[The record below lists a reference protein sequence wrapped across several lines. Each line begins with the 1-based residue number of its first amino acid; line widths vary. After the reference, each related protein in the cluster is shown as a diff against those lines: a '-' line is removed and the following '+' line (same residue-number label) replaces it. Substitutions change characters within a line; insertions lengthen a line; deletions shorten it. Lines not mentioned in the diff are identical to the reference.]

1 MNFFLFVLE
10 NTTTMFFFVSKLH
23 DKKKEENVLIN
34 QLIKYTHVQHLF
46 KMFPTSV
53 NDEKKTLKTYY

>member
-1 MNFFLFVLE
+1 MHFFLFSK
-10 NTTTMFFFVSKLH
+10 TQQQCFFVSKLH